1 MRRYF
6 FLLLAMVWV
15 AVEAE
20 ADYVEHAEA
29 DAYVEEVSTRHG
41 FSPDW
46 VRDVLREASRQES
59 ILAAISRPAEKAK
72 PWHEYRQIFV
82 TASRTKAG
90 VDFWRE
96 HADIIRASAQH
107 YSVRPEILVAI
118 VGVETL
124 YGRITG
130 KYRVIDALTTLGFDY
145 PPRAR
150 FFRGE
155 LTQFL
160 LIAREEGRNP
170 ASALGSYAGAMGLG
184 QFIPSSF
191 RAYAVD
197 FDGDGKRDIWT
208 NTADAL
214 GSVANYFSRHGW
226 RGSGPTVIALEGL
239 GGDGRDDLANRGL
252 ALNSTVREVRDAGF
266 DVDSVG
272 DDVPVALFRMDG
284 LEGDEYYLAFHDFY
298 VITRYNHSAMY
309 ALAVYQ
315 LSEAL
320 KAAYAPEMAHVA
332 PRGSR

>member
-1 MRRYF
+1 M
-6 FLLLAMVWV
+6 
-15 AVEAE
+15 
-20 ADYVEHAEA
+20 
-29 DAYVEEVSTRHG
+29 
-41 FSPDW
+41 
-46 VRDVLREASRQES
+46 
-59 ILAAISRPAEKAK
+59 
-72 PWHEYRQIFV
+72 
-82 TASRTKAG
+82 
-90 VDFWRE
+90 
-96 HADIIRASAQH
+96 
-107 YSVRPEILVAI
+107 AI

-130 KYRVIDALTTLGFDY
+130 KYRVIDALATLGFDY
-145 PPRAR
+145 PPRSR

-160 LIAREEGRNP
+160 LIAREEGQNP
-170 ASALGSYAGAMGLG
+170 AAALGSYAGAMGLG

-214 GSVANYFSRHGW
+214 GSVANYFARHGW
-226 RGSGPTVIALEGL
+226 RGAGPTVIRLEAPVGHSN
-239 GGDGRDDLANRGL
+239 DDLANRGL

-266 DVDSVG
+266 QVDARV
-272 DDVPVALFRMDG
+272 DDDERVALFRMDG
-284 LEGDEYYLAFHDFY
+284 LDGDEYYLAFHDFY

-320 KAAYAPEMAHVA
+320 EAAYAQETDSVA
-332 PRGSR
+332 SRGGR

>member
-1 MRRYF
+1 MIC
-6 FLLLAMVWV
+6 LAF
-15 AVEAE
+15 EAS
-20 ADYVEHAEA
+20 ADYLEHAEA
-29 DAYVEEVSTRHG
+29 DAYVEEVSARHG

-46 VRDVLREASRQES
+46 VRDVLQEARRQES

-82 TASRTKAG
+82 TESRTKAG
-90 VDFWRE
+90 VEFWRE
-96 HADIIRASAQH
+96 HADIIAASSER

-130 KYRVIDALTTLGFDY
+130 RYRVIDALTTLGFDY

-160 LIAREEGRNP
+160 LIAREEGRKP

-214 GSVANYFSRHGW
+214 GSVANYFARHGW
-226 RGSGPTVIALEGL
+226 RGSGPTVMALEPPD
-239 GGDGRDDLANRGL
+239 GGVVDDLANRGL
-252 ALNSTVREVRDAGF
+252 ALNSTVREIRDAGF
-266 DVDSVG
+266 AVDPNVA
-272 DDVPVALFRMDG
+272 DDVSVALFRMDG

-320 KAAYAPEMAHVA
+320 KAAHASETARVA
-332 PRGSR
+332 SRGG